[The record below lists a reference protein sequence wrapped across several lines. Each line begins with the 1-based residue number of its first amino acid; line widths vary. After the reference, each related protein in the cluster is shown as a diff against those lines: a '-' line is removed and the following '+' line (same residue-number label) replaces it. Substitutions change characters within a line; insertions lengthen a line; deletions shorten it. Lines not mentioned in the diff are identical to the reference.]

1 MKKLYI
7 WGAGDIG
14 SRILNHLD
22 DNWDIVFVD
31 SNKSLIDKRYC
42 EKRVINIEEYL
53 QNCFNEFILIAHLYE
68 LESIKTLQNK
78 NIINF
83 FVHCDL
89 PGEFK
94 EPCFGNTLKDYVIAY
109 LNNRR
114 NYALYGLNLYSIII
128 DDWIYKEYGHHP
140 YIIIQNDISEEFVD
154 KIKRQYRDLKLIKD
168 DKTISGL
175 DEVCVCLHNY
185 TELKK
190 SNMFA
195 KYQMTDIFDCTDR
208 IEHYHNP
215 AIKKFYNLHDG
226 KRCFIVATGPSIRAS
241 DLDIL
246 KNKNEIC
253 ISMNSIHHVFSQ
265 TDWRPDYYVISDFRV
280 FDEYQDILN
289 ALPKEDKFLSD
300 NSESFWKIPHK
311 NNVFRYHLHYE
322 YCFDRLPKFSDDFS
336 MRNYTGTTVTYT
348 CMQLA
353 AYMGFKEIY
362 LLGVDFTYGG
372 QEKNIE
378 YNYFYKTDD
387 SEDKCR
393 GFVKHVT
400 LAYKAAK
407 QYADSHGIYIY
418 NATRGGKLE
427 IFPRADF
434 DSLF

>member
-185 TELKK
+185 TELKVCEIP
-190 SNMFA
+190 N
-195 KYQMTDIFDCTDR
+195 DR
-208 IEHYHNP
+208 
-215 AIKKFYNLHDG
+215 
-226 KRCFIVATGPSIRAS
+226 
-241 DLDIL
+241 
-246 KNKNEIC
+246 
-253 ISMNSIHHVFSQ
+253 
-265 TDWRPDYYVISDFRV
+265 
-280 FDEYQDILN
+280 
-289 ALPKEDKFLSD
+289 
-300 NSESFWKIPHK
+300 
-311 NNVFRYHLHYE
+311 
-322 YCFDRLPKFSDDFS
+322 
-336 MRNYTGTTVTYT
+336 
-348 CMQLA
+348 
-353 AYMGFKEIY
+353 
-362 LLGVDFTYGG
+362 
-372 QEKNIE
+372 
-378 YNYFYKTDD
+378 YF
-387 SEDKCR
+387 
-393 GFVKHVT
+393 
-400 LAYKAAK
+400 
-407 QYADSHGIYIY
+407 
-418 NATRGGKLE
+418 
-427 IFPRADF
+427 
-434 DSLF
+434 